1 MWYLHPHTSENRLYI
16 ISYNSIIS
24 SWCWLSPQLIFSCY
38 PLLIFFLLHR
48 FRGSLWDMAYTFA
61 FLFISKLNGT
71 VFMGRF
77 FAVRR
82 DHHITNIVAYYVYKE
97 ILTKI
102 TTSKRSILNHTIM
115 NSLLSGVLIA
125 FYIYHK
131 SITTE
136 AI

>member
-1 MWYLHPHTSENRLYI
+1 
-16 ISYNSIIS
+16 
-24 SWCWLSPQLIFSCY
+24 
-38 PLLIFFLLHR
+38 
-48 FRGSLWDMAYTFA
+48 MAYTFA

-102 TTSKRSILNHTIM
+102 ITSKRSILNHIMIELFVIMSINCFFIYMPQVDKHRSDEGLLLNCNKTIQ
-115 NSLLSGVLIA
+115 LLDNL
-125 FYIYHK
+125 
-131 SITTE
+131 
-136 AI
+136 